1 MQQPACR
8 EVKESIHQ
16 LDEVLSELDA
26 AISAQKYASSITE
39 VWQLAQEGRGSTL
52 IVETDF
58 HYPARVDETGLFLTP
73 AEDPTAPD
81 VIDDA
86 VDDLIETVMAK
97 GGKVVF
103 VDDGVLEQ
111 YQHIA
116 MILRY

>member
-1 MQQPACR
+1 M
-8 EVKESIHQ
+8 
-16 LDEVLSELDA
+16 
-26 AISAQKYASSITE
+26 TE
-39 VWQLAQEGRGSTL
+39 VWHTAQEGRGSTL
-52 IVETDF
+52 IVETGF
-58 HYPARVDETGLFLTP
+58 HYPARLDETGQFLIP

-86 VDDLIETVMAK
+86 VDNVIETVMSK